1 MLLNETCPWCGQPL
15 GNYWNREH
23 IIPKS
28 LGGRGSYNLM
38 KAHPDCNR
46 NRGTRFRIPSLDND
60 NILLY
65 CHFNKE
71 QTLYFIRDIWLH
83 REMLRHTLSQRINS
97 YTHCLDNIK
106 ETDVWCSLYIRM
118 LKENEED
125 LRNLNDIVNFIETK
139 GINPNTWIFNED

>member
-1 MLLNETCPWCGQPL
+1 MLLNKTCPWCGQPL

-46 NRGTRFRIPSLDND
+46 NRGTVFRIPSLYN
-60 NILLY
+60 NTLLY
-65 CHFNKE
+65 CHFDKE

-83 REMLRHTLSQRINS
+83 REMLRCTLSQGIKNCK
-97 YTHCLDNIK
+97 CLLSNTK
-106 ETDVWCSLYIRM
+106 ETDVWYRFYIRT